1 MRQPP
6 IAHANDQLKSLR
18 NEDLPEDWPHATP
31 CPVRPALILALL
43 TATPLFAAEKPVAT
57 PIPSRSQQLFGP
69 IDQTRAFPVDQA
81 TSFGR
86 SNATFNTKGAK
97 TDSFYIQQGY
107 QTKGYT
113 NTHEFRSKGWWGGD
127 FKFSTS
133 QAQTKV
139 FETNAA
145 TVKAAQVKEAREA
158 GKSSASATREY
169 AGAKKEGHMPGRSQA
184 LLDKEG
190 PAAFGKAQ
198 QGWTGNLETLSVDD
212 IKEILN
218 KNK

>member
-1 MRQPP
+1 M
-6 IAHANDQLKSLR
+6 
-18 NEDLPEDWPHATP
+18 
-31 CPVRPALILALL
+31 
-43 TATPLFAAEKPVAT
+43 
-57 PIPSRSQQLFGP
+57 G
-69 IDQTRAFPVDQA
+69 RA
-81 TSFGR
+81 
-86 SNATFNTKGAK
+86 NATFNTKGAQ
-97 TDSFYIQQGY
+97 TDSFYIQQKY
-107 QTKGYT
+107 QAKGYT

-127 FKFSTS
+127 FKFSTT
-133 QAQTKV
+133 QAQQTKV

-145 TVKAAQVKEAREA
+145 TVKAAQVKEAREV
-158 GKSSASATREY
+158 GKMSATKEY
-169 AGAKKEGHMPGRSQA
+169 MAANKEGKLVGRSQA